1 MKGRRGFTASFV
13 CFVLALV
20 LMAGCATSPIRDIHR
35 TTLPPIISEAREAPY
50 QRFDANK
57 AVVARAAAERK
68 ARLAEQPLVEDLLLV
83 NTSITDAL
91 GDIQTQ
97 TDVNIIPSES
107 VIGEIPYCYIEKA
120 RLEEAL
126 EMILSVGGFGYKRYE
141 LTDGGYYYRVGT
153 AESGSEASLIF
164 LETRKIRTY
173 RKARDVYAML
183 ASPAF
188 QPYIA
193 ITEPVATRDTERRV
207 RNTTREYTPLVVEPE
222 EESHELVITGSKAMV
237 DHIEH
242 VIRTIIDIPPKQI
255 SIQAVFVEGQFN
267 TADEFG
273 IDWSKGLDLSVDGS
287 GTFGSAMD
295 FGWQGNVMGQLLTGI
310 QAMAQKGYLELKN
323 YPQIVTTEGTLAKID
338 LRTSQHISLEKARN
352 VGSEYS
358 YYSRDRTQ
366 EYITG
371 TILMVRPYLTDSGNI
386 TLDLAIQVD
395 DITGINSDGLPIV
408 SKRSV
413 NNQVRIASGETVVI
427 GGLYQELLKTN
438 KSGIKGLS
446 NIPIVGIPLSTRT
459 NGKQAKEL
467 TVFITAKI
475 LEPEWVEVSG
485 YAGDDGSGRDSV
497 RTVTETKEVQI
508 IIPHIDP
515 DELRKAEER
524 LEAGD

>member
-1 MKGRRGFTASFV
+1 MRRIGFIAI
-13 CFVLALV
+13 VLIAA
-20 LMAGCATSPIRDIHR
+20 LMAGCASSPIRDIHR

-50 QRFDANK
+50 QRFDTNK
-57 AVVARAAAERK
+57 TEIEREAEERK
-68 ARLAEQPLVEDLLLV
+68 ARLAEQPLVEDLLFV

-97 TDVNIIPSES
+97 TNVMILPSEA
-107 VIGEIPYCYIEKA
+107 VVGEIPYCYVEKA
-120 RLEEAL
+120 RLEEVL
-126 EMILSVGGFGYKRYE
+126 EMILFVGGFSYKRYE

-164 LETRKIRTY
+164 LETRKIKTY

-242 VIRTIIDIPPKQI
+242 VIRTIVDIPPKQI

-267 TADEFG
+267 TADQLG
-273 IDWSKGLDLSVDGS
+273 IDWSRGLDLSVGGS
-287 GTFGSAMD
+287 GTFTKGWN
-295 FGWQGNVMGQLLTGI
+295 FGWQGDIMGQLLTGI

-323 YPQIVTTEGTLAKID
+323 YPQIVTTEGTLAQID
-338 LRTSQHISLEKARN
+338 LRTSQHIRLEKSRN
-352 VGSEYS
+352 VGNESS

-371 TILMVRPYLTDSGNI
+371 TIMMVRPYLTDSGNI
-386 TLDLAIQVD
+386 TLDLAIEVD

-413 NNQVRIASGETVVI
+413 SNQVRIASGETVVI

-438 KSGIKGLS
+438 KAGIKGLS
-446 NIPIVGIPLSTRT
+446 NIPIIGIPLSTRT
-459 NGKQAKEL
+459 NGNQAKEL
-467 TVFITAKI
+467 TVFITARI
-475 LEPEWVEVSG
+475 LEPEWVDVSG

-497 RTVTETKEVQI
+497 RTITETKEIQI
-508 IIPHIDP
+508 IIPHIDE
-515 DELRKAEER
+515 DEWEKALDR
-524 LEAGD
+524 TSKVGD